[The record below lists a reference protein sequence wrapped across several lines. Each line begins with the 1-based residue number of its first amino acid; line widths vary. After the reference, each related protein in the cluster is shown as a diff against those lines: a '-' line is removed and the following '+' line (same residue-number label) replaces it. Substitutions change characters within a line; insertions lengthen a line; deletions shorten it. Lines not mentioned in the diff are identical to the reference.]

1 MSLAPNMVFW
11 LVEIAGLHQFF
22 VAKKEKRKEEIEE
35 KNIFSITRI
44 FTFFWIKL
52 GNTVCK
58 GVKLFYRLFCPFE
71 LVDTSRAFL
80 LSRKVF

>member
-11 LVEIAGLHQFF
+11 FVEIAGLHQFF

-52 GNTVCK
+52 
-58 GVKLFYRLFCPFE
+58 
-71 LVDTSRAFL
+71 
-80 LSRKVF
+80 

>member
-44 FTFFWIKL
+44 FTFF
-52 GNTVCK
+52 G
-58 GVKLFYRLFCPFE
+58 
-71 LVDTSRAFL
+71 
-80 LSRKVF
+80 